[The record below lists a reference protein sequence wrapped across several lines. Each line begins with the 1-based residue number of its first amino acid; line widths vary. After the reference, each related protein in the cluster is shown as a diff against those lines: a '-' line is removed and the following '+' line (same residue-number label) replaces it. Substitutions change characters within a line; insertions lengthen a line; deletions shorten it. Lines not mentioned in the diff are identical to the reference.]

1 MKLSSF
7 VVRFAGMLMWGLITG
22 CGGKPDVQRVDP
34 YLLLTDGQYT
44 AARAAIVKENA
55 KDPMSRAIVAA
66 SLAAEDPSEQNA
78 ALAVRALT
86 DGTDD
91 PDILSAATNVLN
103 LAFYIPQPVS
113 TEVSLLISE
122 VALGALGQGALASP
136 SRAPLSLDENTRQIA
151 VSALE
156 RVKIALDEPGAIFE
170 SSRILT
176 IWKGCAALMNN
187 VLVATDDA
195 QAWLLFHSLGGI
207 AVVMQDAAPNSELS
221 LLLLVSTVIAL
232 ESNPAIAIAARCD
245 LSSPFDRL
253 KMALAY
259 KRNLAGRL
267 EAATSGALGCTRGT
281 YAPEAR

>member
-1 MKLSSF
+1 MKLSSL
-7 VVRFAGMLMWGLITG
+7 VVPCAGLLMWGLIIG

-34 YLLLTDGQYT
+34 YLLLTEGQY
-44 AARAAIVKENA
+44 AEARAAIVKENA

-66 SLAAEDPSEQNA
+66 SLAAEDPSTQNG
-78 ALAVRALT
+78 ALAVQALT
-86 DGTDD
+86 DGAEESA
-91 PDILSAATNVLN
+91 ILSAATRALN
-103 LAFYIPQPVS
+103 LAFYIPQPVT

-136 SRAPLSLDENTRQIA
+136 STTPLSLNDATRQVA
-151 VSALE
+151 VSVLE
-156 RVKIALDEPGAIFE
+156 RVKIALDEPGALFE
-170 SSRILT
+170 SNRILT
-176 IWKGCAALMNN
+176 IWNSCSALMNN
-187 VLVATDDA
+187 VLVVTDDA

-207 AVVMQDAAPNSELS
+207 AVVVQEAAPNSELS
-221 LLLLVSTVIAL
+221 LLLLESTVIAL

-245 LSSPFDRL
+245 LSSPFDNL

-267 EAATSGALGCTRGT
+267 EVATSGGLGCTRGT